1 MHVAEL
7 CRYPVKS
14 LQGERLESVPFTA
27 DGLEGDRRFA
37 IFDSETGLGLT
48 ARRVP
53 ALLFGSARLLDGGAL
68 EITLPDGSIARD
80 DGALADWLGTRAAL
94 RSSDEHIARRYENP
108 LDFERESTSD
118 WARFD
123 GADRA
128 FHDSPDVRVSL
139 LSTATIGSWDRR
151 RFRPNVLLDGDGE
164 DELVG
169 AKVALGSAILDIGV
183 ASRRVAGPAGTVSR
197 ARRAVRL
204 PAGETTEC
212 GAADWVPAPEHRYRF
227 GR

>member
-80 DGALADWLGTRAAL
+80 DGALADWLGTRVAL

-139 LSTATIGSWDRR
+139 LSTATIGSGID
-151 RFRPNVLLDGDGE
+151 
-164 DELVG
+164 
-169 AKVALGSAILDIGV
+169 V
-183 ASRRVAGPAGTVSR
+183 ASGQTCCSTATGRTSSSEPRSR
-197 ARRAVRL
+197 SAVRSSTSAWL
-204 PAGETTEC
+204 HEGWLGRP
-212 GAADWVPAPEHRYRF
+212 VP
-227 GR
+227 